1 MPLFG
6 CITDDLTGA
15 TDLGAMLVRNGMRTV
30 LLIGVP
36 ALGHPVP
43 DADALVVALPTRTA
57 PAAQAVSQ
65 SLEALVWLRD
75 AGCRQFFFRYSPT
88 FDSTEAGNIGPV
100 GDALANALG
109 CGFALACP
117 ATPERAC
124 TVYQGH
130 LFVGATLLHESGM
143 ARHPLT
149 PMTDANLVRVLGRQT
164 PWPVGLVP
172 FAIVEHGPAAVRDA
186 LTRLKEQGRHWAIA
200 DALGEAH
207 LHTLGTA
214 VANHVLVTGSTAM
227 AAGLPENFRSSGLL
241 KIQEAPGLLPPVE
254 GASAVIAGSCARA
267 TLAQLGV
274 ARGSLAVLELD
285 PFATPDAAE
294 LATQALAWAE
304 GKLGTSPVV
313 IATSAL
319 PDNVANLQRKLGREA
334 TAALVETTLA
344 TVAEGLVAR
353 GVRRMVVAGGETSA
367 AVVNRLGVT
376 SLRIGREIAPGVPW
390 ALAESAGPA
399 GTKPALLMALKSGDI
414 GAAGFFSEA
423 FAQPA

>member
-1 MPLFG
+1 MPLLG
-6 CITDDLTGA
+6 CIADDLTGA
-15 TDLGAMLVRNGMRTV
+15 VDLGAMLVRNGMRTV
-30 LLIGVP
+30 LLIGIP
-36 ALGHPVP
+36 ALDRPMP
-43 DADALVVALPTRTA
+43 DADAVVVALPTRTA

-117 ATPERAC
+117 AAPDRAC

-186 LTRLKEQGRHWAIA
+186 LTRLKEQGRHWAIV
-200 DALGEAH
+200 DALGETH
-207 LHTLGTA
+207 LRTLGTA
-214 VANHVLVTGSTAM
+214 VANHVLVTGSTAV
-227 AAGLPENFRSSGLL
+227 ATGLPENFRRAGLL

-267 TLAQLGV
+267 TLAQVGV
-274 ARGSLAVLELD
+274 ARGTLEVLELD
-285 PFATPDAAE
+285 LLATPDATV
-294 LATQALAWAE
+294 LATQALAWTE
-304 GKLGTSPVV
+304 GKLGARPVV

-319 PDNVANLQRKLGREA
+319 PDNVSKLQRKIGREA
-334 TAALVETTLA
+334 AATLVETALA
-344 TVAEGLVAR
+344 AIAEGLVTR
-353 GVRRMVVAGGETSA
+353 GVRRMVVAGGGTSA
-367 AVVNRLGVT
+367 ALVNRLGVT

-390 ALAESAGPA
+390 TLAESSGTE
-399 GTKPALLMALKSGDI
+399 GTKPVLLMALKGGD
-414 GAAGFFSEA
+414 AGVADFFPEA